1 MEHAVKMER
10 KPLCVSLTFGTIC
23 PMGVCNPKCKFN
35 ILVLSLVCNK
45 WCPFRFWIPHCLILW
60 SIPNKDMSL
69 EENAS
74 RPTSNLVETT
84 RHKWH
89 VMLGNNGKNFFEA
102 TIWWLGQSSCSKIT
116 LSKNIF
122 GERHNWKGS
131 KWWSTCF
138 MKLNADNPLEYFQN
152 I

>member
-102 TIWWLGQSSCSKIT
+102 FGDLAKALVQKSHYPKTFLERGIIGRGPNDGALASWSWTPTIP
-116 LSKNIF
+116 LSIF
-122 GERHNWKGS
+122 KTYR
-131 KWWSTCF
+131 
-138 MKLNADNPLEYFQN
+138 
-152 I
+152 